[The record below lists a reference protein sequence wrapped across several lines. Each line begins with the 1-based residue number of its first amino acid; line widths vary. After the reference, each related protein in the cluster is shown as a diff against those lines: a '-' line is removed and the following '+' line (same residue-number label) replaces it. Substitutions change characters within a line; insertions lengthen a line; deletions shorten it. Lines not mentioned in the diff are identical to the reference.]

1 MKIKSVNPLGEV
13 EDLELGRVVAAG
25 EVVEVTQKVGRE
37 RIRTGNYEAVDEPAE
52 GDAEKGGE

>member
-1 MKIKSVNPLGEV
+1 MKIKNVNPLGEV

-37 RIRTGNYEAVDEPAE
+37 RIRTGNYEAVEPAE